1 MIEHILDSLRNCNY
15 DSALDS
21 YLELFNQHPEQFQI
35 GSDSALKGINTHLS
49 NASNLARKKGFDSVE
64 QARKGSPRL
73 ASGID
78 SIFGLVTKSFEHSH
92 QQPTFFYVPEL
103 PSSGFFEVDQIPKL
117 DDFLEG
123 LKCFMPDL
131 LTLIDKRKQ
140 NYIDMMGQVPDTA
153 GWQNLRNGNWLS
165 QHLIKSHGEDK
176 CTISG
181 LAEYFENAS
190 VVADCPPHAPEAFI
204 SYLLPGA
211 KIPSH
216 FGLSN
221 VKLTVHVPLQVNS
234 KCNIKVGKETKN
246 WVSPPQKVIIF
257 DDSFEHS
264 AENLGEKMRSV
275 LIFDIWN
282 PHLSDRE
289 KTAIRLFMKLY
300 NEWSTTYGVLAS
312 LDKHLHV

>member
-1 MIEHILDSLRNCNY
+1 MIEQILDSLRKRDY
-15 DSALDS
+15 DIALDL

-35 GSDSALKGINTHLS
+35 GSSSALKGLDTHLL
-49 NASNLARKKGFDSVE
+49 NASNLARKKGFDTVE
-64 QARKGSPRL
+64 QARKGSSRL

-78 SIFGLVTKSFEHSH
+78 RTVGLVTQFFEHSY
-92 QQPTFFYVPEL
+92 QRPNFFYIPNL
-103 PSSGFFEVDQIPKL
+103 PSSGFFMVDQIPKL

-123 LKCFMPDL
+123 LKRFIPDL
-131 LTLIDKRKQ
+131 LKLIDERKQ
-140 NYIDMMGQVPDTA
+140 NYIDMIGQVPDTE
-153 GWQNLRNGNWLS
+153 GWQTLRNGNWLS
-165 QHLIKSHGEDK
+165 QHLIKSHGHDK
-176 CTISG
+176 FAISG
-181 LAEYFENAS
+181 LAEYFANAS

-234 KCNIKVGKETKN
+234 KCNIKVGNETKN
-246 WVSPPQKVIIF
+246 WLSPPQKVIIF

-264 AENLGEKMRSV
+264 AENLGDEMRSV
-275 LIFDIWN
+275 LIFDIWH
-282 PHLSDRE
+282 PHLSDQE

-300 NEWSTTYGVLAS
+300 NEWSTTYGPLAS
-312 LDKHLHV
+312 LDKRLHV